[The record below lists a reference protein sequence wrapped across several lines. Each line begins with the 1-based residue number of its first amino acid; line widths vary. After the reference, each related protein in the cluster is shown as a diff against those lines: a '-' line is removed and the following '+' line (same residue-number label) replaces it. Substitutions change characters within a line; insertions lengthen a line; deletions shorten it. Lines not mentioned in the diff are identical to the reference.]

1 MVDTFTLN
9 SPIRGASVNTVV
21 STRIVKIGNSQGIR
35 IPKLLLDQLSLGE
48 QVELEVLD
56 NQLVVRAASTP
67 RHGWAE
73 QFRIMAEHCDDRLVD
88 LPDAS
93 LTTWDDEWEW

>member
-1 MVDTFTLN
+1 V
-9 SPIRGASVNTVV
+9 STVV

-56 NQLVVRAASTP
+56 NQLVVRAAAAP
-67 RHGWAE
+67 RHTWAE
-73 QFRIMAEHCDDRLVD
+73 QFRMMAEHCDDKLVD
-88 LPDAS
+88 LPVES
-93 LTTWDDEWEW
+93 LTAWDDEWEWQ

>member
-1 MVDTFTLN
+1 VT
-9 SPIRGASVNTVV
+9 TVV

-56 NQLVVRAASTP
+56 NQLVVRAAAAP
-67 RHGWAE
+67 RHNWAE
-73 QFRIMAEHCDDRLVD
+73 AFRMMAEHNDDALVD
-88 LPDAS
+88 LPVTS